1 MASEIELKLAL
12 SPLDVAALRG
22 AANQAGKS
30 AGRRLLTNIYFD
42 TPERE
47 LARAGFALR
56 LRKSGGRWVQ
66 TLKGGAEGAG
76 GLHARGE
83 WEFPQRS
90 PCLDLALFAE
100 TPLATLEDTP
110 GLHRR
115 LAPAFTVTFHR
126 QTWTVEPEPGTRLE
140 LALDQGSVTAGDGTE
155 PVCEVEIEVLEGNPQ
170 AAFALAHTLLATVAM
185 RPSVVT
191 KAERGHRIAAGAPLR
206 PTHAAPVRLEATL
219 GPQAAARAV
228 IAGCLE
234 HLQRNEEGIL
244 ATEDPGFVHQA
255 RVALR
260 RLRSALR
267 VFAPVMPPEALAW
280 RRDLGEV
287 ARALGKARDW
297 DVIALETLPPIV
309 QAHGDP
315 GLARSLAAG
324 AQSRRLRERESV
336 RPVLL
341 SAAYAR
347 LILDVAQ
354 WLSRDATAIPG
365 DRDLAQFASRI
376 LRKRHRKLLAA
387 AANLA
392 GLSPEERHAVR
403 VDAKRLRYAAEDFAS
418 LFKPR
423 RAREYLKALSALQ
436 EVLGEGNDAR
446 TGVNLLG
453 ELAPPATFA
462 DFARGWLASRTRGDP
477 RRPAALVD
485 KLAGARRFWLKKPLD
500 GAPAKPA

>member
-1 MASEIELKLAL
+1 MEIELKLAL
-12 SPLDVAALRG
+12 SPSDIPKLR
-22 AANQAGKS
+22 AVANQAGKPG
-30 AGRRLLTNIYFD
+30 GRRLLTNIYFD
-42 TPERE
+42 TPTRE

-66 TLKGGAEGAG
+66 TLKGGPEGAG

-90 PCLDLALFAE
+90 PCVDLALFAG
-100 TPLATLEDTP
+100 TPLATLDDPP

-115 LAPAFTVTFHR
+115 LAPAFTVAFHR

-170 AAFALAHTLLATVAM
+170 AAFALARTLLATVAM

-191 KAERGHRIAAGAPLR
+191 KAERGYRIAAGVLLR
-206 PTHAAPVRLEATL
+206 PRHAAPVRLDATL

-228 IAGCLE
+228 IAACLE

-280 RRDLGEV
+280 RRDLGAV

-315 GLARSLAAG
+315 GLARTLAAG
-324 AQSRRLRERESV
+324 AQSRRAREREGV

-354 WLSRDATAIPG
+354 WLSREPTAIPG
-365 DRDLAQFASRI
+365 DQDVAQFASRI

-403 VDAKRLRYAAEDFAS
+403 VEGKRLRYAAEDFTS

-423 RAREYLKALSALQ
+423 QARDYLDALAALQ
-436 EVLGEGNDAR
+436 EVLGESNDAR
-446 TGVNLLG
+446 TAVSLLG
-453 ELAPPATFA
+453 ELTPTPAFA
-462 DFARGWLASRTRGDP
+462 EFARGWLASRTRGDP
-477 RRPAALVD
+477 KRPAELVD
-485 KLAGARRFWLKKPLD
+485 TLAGARRFWLKKAREA
-500 GAPAKPA
+500 APAKPA